1 MGLKRGNKRFVSFQ
15 VKVFA
20 MIIVLVMMPVAGMEM
35 FFYYQNSKAVSEKV
49 TLSNMNT
56 INQIGVNLEYIMN
69 DVKQNSLLLYQ
80 NGDVRNF
87 LQADSLKKLNDSH
100 IRLNKSIPSILASQA
115 YPDAID
121 ICRLDGQQYQSTSD
135 YSGISPNQMNLILKQ
150 TGKMTFLGVSESKMI
165 RGKSAYIFSRKIND
179 VNNLSVTLGMMEIY
193 VDKSRIMDLFS
204 NIPLAEKNSYFIV
217 QNGTVVISP
226 EEQYVGK
233 SISTLVGDYK
243 FQQKTGNSVLSL
255 NGQKDMLT
263 YYHLG
268 YPDWYLVN
276 LVSMEQIGRENS
288 MIVQTLLFTALLA
301 FVVCSILAY
310 WMSAHLLSPLK
321 SVAQSMK
328 NLEKE
333 NFHITVPVKGND
345 EISVLAGS
353 FNKMSVRLDE
363 LVNQVHTA
371 QLREKDAQIQT
382 LQAYINPHFLY
393 NTLDTICWMS
403 RMEEAYETCRLV
415 EALSK
420 LFRMSVQNNRKV
432 VSVSVELEYTRN
444 YLMIQ
449 ECRYSDSIDF
459 VIRSEPGLEHCETV
473 NFVLQPLIENAIL
486 HGFQSQDG
494 GGTIAI
500 TVCRDGDRLVYM
512 VEDNGQGADVSE
524 LEALVQ
530 NYTEGERGMAVSGV
544 NSRIQFRYGKQYG
557 LHFFPVFPHGLKA
570 VVEQPYIDIG
580 GQQDDYHDDRR

>member
-1 MGLKRGNKRFVSFQ
+1 MGLKKAKRRFVSFQ
-15 VKVFA
+15 VKIFV

-35 FFYYQNSKAVSEKV
+35 FFYYQNSRAVSEKV

-56 INQIGVNLEYIMN
+56 INQIGMNLEYIMN
-69 DVKQNSLLLYQ
+69 NVQQNSLLLYQ
-80 NGDVRNF
+80 NGDVRSF
-87 LQADSLKKLNDSH
+87 LQADTLEKLDDCH
-100 IRLNKSIPSILASQA
+100 IRLNNSIQNMLAYQA
-115 YPDAID
+115 DLNAID
-121 ICRLDGQQYQSTSD
+121 ICRLDGRQYTSSSD
-135 YSGISPNQMNLILKQ
+135 YSGITPNQMDLIRKQ
-150 TGKMTFLGVSESKMI
+150 TGKMTFLGVTESRMI
-165 RGKSAYIFSRKIND
+165 KGKSAYIFSRKIND

-204 NIPLAEKNSYFIV
+204 NIPLAERNSYFIV
-217 QNGTVVISP
+217 QNGTIVISP
-226 EEQYVGK
+226 EDQYIGK
-233 SISTLVGDYK
+233 PISSLVGNYK

-255 NGQKDMLT
+255 KGQKEMLT

-276 LVSMEQIGRENS
+276 LVSMEQIGRENFL
-288 MIVQTLLFTALLA
+288 IVQTLLFTALLA

-310 WMSAHLLSPLK
+310 WMSSHLLSPLK

-333 NFHITVPVKGND
+333 NFNITVPVKGND
-345 EISVLAGS
+345 EISLLAGS
-353 FNKMSVRLDE
+353 FNKMSARLNE

-403 RMEEAYETCRLV
+403 RMEEAYETCNLV

-420 LFRMSVQNNRKV
+420 LFRTSVQNNRKV

-459 VIRSEPGLEHCETV
+459 VIRTVPGLEHCETV
-473 NFVLQPLIENAIL
+473 NFVLLPLIENAIL
-486 HGFQSQDG
+486 HGFQSQDE
-494 GGTIAI
+494 GGTIMI
-500 TVCRDGDRLVYM
+500 TVCREDDRLIYT
-512 VEDNGQGADVSE
+512 VEDNGQGADVQE

-530 NYTEGERGMAVSGV
+530 NYTEGKRGMAISGV